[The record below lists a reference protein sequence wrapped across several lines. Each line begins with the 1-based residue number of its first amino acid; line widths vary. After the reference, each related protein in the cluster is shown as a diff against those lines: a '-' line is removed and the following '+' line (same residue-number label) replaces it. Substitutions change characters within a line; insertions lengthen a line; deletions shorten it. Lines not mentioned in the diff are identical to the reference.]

1 MALAGSD
8 GNRDELAPAA
18 GPESG
23 ALILKQVLYAA
34 PGVLR
39 LPTLYARRTAHFGK
53 NKFSSLDSLKF
64 TVTNSETCLSGF
76 RSSAGVWM
84 AMRDNPARGR

>member
-1 MALAGSD
+1 MRWAGFD
-8 GNRDELAPAA
+8 GIATFSVLRDTNSL
-18 GPESG
+18 S
-23 ALILKQVLYAA
+23 LILKQVRNGAS
-34 PGVLR
+34 GVLR
-39 LPTLYARRTAHFGK
+39 VPTLYARRTAQFGK
-53 NKFSSLDSLKF
+53 NKLSSLGALKF